1 MNKRARW
8 TVLTVLLLGALLA
21 VLLIRGGATGTPAAT
36 QPPAAQLTT
45 PPVPKAPATVPTPA
59 TRAPIFTSHSAPLRM
74 VPAAASTEDK
84 RASHGA
90 FEGRVVSATDGA
102 GVGGAELTFSP
113 EQGIPSTVR
122 AGADGRF
129 RFLPAAAGNYQ
140 LAVVTAKG
148 YLPFGPDWGQSPISL
163 TASEG
168 RRISD
173 IILALTPEVELVGKV
188 LSPEGQ
194 PVPGA
199 SLRLLTGRTG
209 ESVLFPTDEA
219 FTSDAAGEFRFRA
232 PEGAQVEAR
241 HPEYTSARGE
251 VTASVALSR
260 RMELTLGT
268 RPLATGDGGT
278 RSPGTEWI
286 TGRVVGSSSAPV
298 PGALVSVRTAARA
311 YPSVFGD
318 PMGYEALT
326 DEDGMFR
333 VQGLEPGTYDITA
346 RQMGLAPA
354 RLTEVPAGSKDVLL
368 TLLPGTKLVG
378 SVRDAATGAPV
389 VSFTVAVMLQV
400 GPLQRESFTQLSF
413 INSAGRYEVA
423 GLPPGSY
430 MVQVAAPGYAPT
442 ESPVNVPQ
450 ESSAPVRADFAVSRG
465 ARLTGRVVE
474 SGSQRPLAQARV
486 SVEGIFGEGAL
497 SVRFDALSDAQG
509 DFAIDGLPPHE
520 VSLYAAAEGHHSRVI
535 SNVLARP
542 GAAPLVIALRK
553 TEEGEEPQV
562 ELVGIGAVLA
572 ARDDALVI
580 GKVMEGGGAAEAGLA
595 VGDGVLRIDGVSVVE
610 LGFAGSINRIRGPE
624 NSRVVL
630 SVRRGQGGDAG
641 SGPVV
646 DVPVTR
652 RRIQQ

>member
-1 MNKRARW
+1 MAKRAQW
-8 TVLTVLLLGALLA
+8 TVLTVLLLGVLLA
-21 VLLIRGGATGTPAAT
+21 VIFIRGGAKDTP
-36 QPPAAQLTT
+36 PVAQAPTA
-45 PPVPKAPATVPTPA
+45 PVPKAPATVPAPA
-59 TRAPIFTSHSAPLRM
+59 TRAPVFTTHSAPLRM
-74 VPAAASTEDK
+74 VPAASATEDK
-84 RASHGA
+84 RATHGV

-102 GVGGAELTFSP
+102 GIGGAELTFSSEKGGAFP
-113 EQGIPSTVR
+113 VHS
-122 AGADGRF
+122 GADGRF
-129 RFLPAAAGNYQ
+129 RFLPAAAGTYQ

-148 YLPFGPDWGQSPISL
+148 YLPFGPEWGQSPIRL

-168 RRISD
+168 QRVSD

-199 SLRLLTGRTG
+199 SIRLLTGRAG
-209 ESVLFPTDEA
+209 ESVLFPTDES

-260 RMELTLGT
+260 RMELTLGK
-268 RPLATGDGGT
+268 RPVAAGDGGT
-278 RSPGTEWI
+278 RPAGTEGLA
-286 TGRVVGSSSAPV
+286 GRVVDSNSV
-298 PGALVSVRTAARA
+298 PIPGVLVSVRTAARA
-311 YPSVFGD
+311 YPTVFGD

-326 DEDGMFR
+326 DDEGRFT
-333 VQGLEPGTYDITA
+333 VENLEPGTYDITA
-346 RQMGLAPA
+346 RLMGLAPA
-354 RLTEVPAGSKDVLL
+354 RLMDVPTGGGDVTL
-368 TLLPGTKLVG
+368 TLLAGTKLVG

-413 INSAGRYEVA
+413 IEPTGRYEVA

-430 MVQVAAPGYAPT
+430 VVQIAAPGYALT
-442 ESPVNVPQ
+442 EGPVNVP
-450 ESSAPVRADFAVSRG
+450 EEARAPVRADFTVSRG

-474 SGSQRPLAQARV
+474 AGSQRPLAQARV

-497 SVRFDALSDAQG
+497 SVRFDALSDAKG
-509 DFAIDGLPPHE
+509 DFAINGLPAHE
-520 VSLYAAAEGHHSRVI
+520 VSLYAAADGHHSRVI

-542 GAAPLVIALRK
+542 GAEPLLIALRK
-553 TEEGEEPQV
+553 TEAGEEPQV

-595 VGDGVLRIDGVSVVE
+595 VGDGVLRIDGVPVVE
-610 LGFAGSINRIRGPE
+610 LGFGGSINRIRGPE

-630 SVRRGQGGDAG
+630 SVRRGQAGDAG

-646 DVPVTR
+646 DVVVTR